1 MTKWNIFYL
10 NQGILFC
17 DDACAS
23 IEEKKIY
30 RNLKANVTFGGQTGF
45 MTRVTDNEIYRRR
58 SEGVFCIDSE
68 ERLIARN

>member
-1 MTKWNIFYL
+1 MKY
-10 NQGILFC
+10 ILFKSRYFILRC
-17 DDACAS
+17 ACAS

-30 RNLKANVTFGGQTGF
+30 RNLKVNVAFGGQTGF